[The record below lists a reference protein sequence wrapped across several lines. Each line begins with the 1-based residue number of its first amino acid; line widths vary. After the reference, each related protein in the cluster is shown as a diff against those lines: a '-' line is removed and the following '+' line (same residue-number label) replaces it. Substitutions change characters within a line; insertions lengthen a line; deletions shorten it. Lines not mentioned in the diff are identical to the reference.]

1 MPETIGFIG
10 LGIMGQPMALNLAKA
25 GHKLAVYNRTP
36 GKTAALEAAGAR
48 VAASP
53 ADAVRDASIVM
64 HHCQRLGGGG
74 KCGNG
79 QGRHPGERCAPGR
92 SSSIPAPSVRPSA
105 ARWPVTPPAREQV
118 GWTPR

>member
-1 MPETIGFIG
+1 MAESIGFIG

-53 ADAVRDASIVM
+53 ADAVRDAE
-64 HHCQRLGGGG
+64 H
-74 KCGNG
+74 
-79 QGRHPGERCAPGR
+79 RHDDRK
-92 SSSIPAPSVRPSA
+92 
-105 ARWPVTPPAREQV
+105 
-118 GWTPR
+118 